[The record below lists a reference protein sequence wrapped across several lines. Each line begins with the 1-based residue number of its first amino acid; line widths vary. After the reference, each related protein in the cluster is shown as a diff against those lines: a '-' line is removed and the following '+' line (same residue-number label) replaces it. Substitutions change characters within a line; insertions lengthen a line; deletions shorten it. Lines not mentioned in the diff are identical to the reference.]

1 MAVAERKQAGR
12 VQNLIVRDMV
22 QFQTECARLGSR
34 EKAFGA
40 PAHSLMTSWRL
51 RAPPPFVGGQ
61 SPFSFPAGV
70 GLTLTSFQV
79 ATDAVPFATELVGDS
94 RIRSSRARSER
105 ATRPRE
111 GGQSATKLTYN

>member
-1 MAVAERKQAGR
+1 MKARPNTRKCNELR
-12 VQNLIVRDMV
+12 
-22 QFQTECARLGSR
+22 
-34 EKAFGA
+34 AFGA

-51 RAPPPFVGGQ
+51 RAPPLCRRTAAFR
-61 SPFSFPAGV
+61 FPAGV
-70 GLTLTSFQV
+70 GRALTSFQV
-79 ATDAVPFATELVGDS
+79 AADAVPFATELVGDS